1 MSENGTAGAHATMDV
16 QSLRVARVYAEGLL
30 NAAAKQGL
38 VRQVLD
44 ELDSLVTEVF
54 THYPGL
60 EAFLGSGAVSR
71 DQKDPVIQKVFQG
84 RASELF
90 TNLLL
95 VLNRHDRL
103 DLLRLV
109 RVAAHDIDNE
119 RNKRMRVKVRSAV
132 SLSETQRDRL
142 RQELRQS
149 FQWEPLLEATV
160 DADLLGGMTVQVG
173 DWMYDASV
181 RTRLQRI
188 QNLLI
193 ENSSHEIQ
201 SGRDRF
207 RSADGD

>member
-1 MSENGTAGAHATMDV
+1 
-16 QSLRVARVYAEGLL
+16 LL
-30 NAAAKQGL
+30 NAAAKHGL
-38 VRQVLD
+38 EHQVLE
-44 ELDSLVTEVF
+44 ELDSLFTDVF
-54 THYPGL
+54 ARDPGF
-60 EAFLGSGAVSR
+60 EAFLASGAVSR
-71 DQKDPVIQKVFQG
+71 DRKDPVIQKVFQN

-95 VLNRHDRL
+95 VLNHHDRL
-103 DLLRLV
+103 DLLRSV
-109 RVAAHDIDNE
+109 RVAAHDLDNE
-119 RNKRMRVKVRSAV
+119 RNKRMPVKVRTAV
-132 SLSETQRDRL
+132 SLSETQRERL

-181 RTRLQRI
+181 RTRLQTI
-188 QNLLI
+188 QNQLI

-207 RSADGD
+207 RSANGD